1 MAGWRDELA
10 EILHELGVIQEEEP
24 RLHSNSKSIRR
35 EARHCVHSDVEPDIP
50 DIFFHYDTAL
60 PTKHS
65 AELKMMR
72 KEVESIVH
80 QVALIMEREDL
91 SPTIREDALI
101 VLHALHKH
109 AQTTRLTQVDEEAH
123 FAALSSLLHFCRLV
137 LAISE

>member
-1 MAGWRDELA
+1 MAGWQDELV
-10 EILHELGVIQEEEP
+10 EILQELGVTQEEP
-24 RLHSNSKSIRR
+24 RLHSNKKFIRR
-35 EARHCVHSDVEPDIP
+35 EARHCVHSDVEPDI
-50 DIFFHYDTAL
+50 FFHYDTAL
-60 PTKHS
+60 PTKHA

-72 KEVESIVH
+72 KEVESIVR

-109 AQTTRLTQVDEEAH
+109 AQTIRLTQVDEEAH
-123 FAALSSLLHFCRLV
+123 LAALSSLLHFCRLV